1 MSEESGQ
8 LVGKTVTIGER
19 VIDNS
24 VEELD
29 LASESITDA
38 EVKLLT
44 QSRKLK
50 TLILGD
56 NSITDVGATEICEN
70 LTSLTKLFLNNNQI
84 TDKGTELLYKLK
96 DIKYLDFRANKLT
109 GECAKNISK
118 LTTLTQL
125 SLSNN
130 ALDDLAVAE
139 LSKLVNLR
147 YLDLT
152 SNKLTN
158 SCVDS
163 LLKLTQL
170 THFYFSSNQF
180 TVVGIKAILNGL
192 PELTVA
198 DARFNAMKND
208 EKS

>member
-84 TDKGTELLYKLK
+84 PDKGTELLYKLK

>member
-1 MSEESGQ
+1 
-8 LVGKTVTIGER
+8 
-19 VIDNS
+19 
-24 VEELD
+24 
-29 LASESITDA
+29 
-38 EVKLLT
+38 
-44 QSRKLK
+44 
-50 TLILGD
+50 
-56 NSITDVGATEICEN
+56 
-70 LTSLTKLFLNNNQI
+70 
-84 TDKGTELLYKLK
+84 LYKLK

-118 LTTLTQL
+118 LSTLTQL

-130 ALDDLAVAE
+130 ALDDPAVAE

-163 LLKLTQL
+163 ILKLTLL

-180 TVVGIKAILNGL
+180 TVVGVKTILNGL

-198 DARFNAMKND
+198 DARFNSM
-208 EKS
+208 